1 LVGETPGTVGYGG
14 NVMVGRAGAV
24 VVDAVDMAII
34 RAAGAIV
41 VASVFGSVLSTV
53 ALWVSAVSVLAS
65 VGLAAIVS
73 AVEVVVCSVAV
84 VDDFCLPS
92 VSEFSVAGVVVPEL
106 VSVGFGFSV
115 VGSVVD
121 CVDVPDDDA
130 SPETVVPEPPEALTD
145 EVGPSP
151 EVVVVEPDVDPDV
164 VPDVVVD
171 DSVPVVVVVVPEVPE
186 VVVPEVLSV
195 VESAFDPVSAFAE
208 GSGWPSPVLADATP

>member
-1 LVGETPGTVGYGG
+1 
-14 NVMVGRAGAV
+14 MIGRAGAV

-65 VGLAAIVS
+65 VGLAATVS
-73 AVEVVVCSVAV
+73 AVGVAVCSVAV

-92 VSEFSVAGVVVPEL
+92 VSAVSVAGVVVPEP

-208 GSGWPSPVLADATP
+208 GSGWSPVLADATP